1 MVKVE
6 DFERNLSPRFSY
18 QNLKYII
25 QEYKRRYKEIDSIFR
40 KEDLIFDI
48 FNRDKEIDE
57 NKFNL
62 EKVLENKKNLDIE
75 IANNFQNILF
85 NTDISHLRSYEQSV
99 INGIKEKTLKLKGD
113 FTKIKKYFEYEVS
126 GSILYPRY
134 VSNGQE
140 YYKHNMLLDLDRIKV
155 EKYEH
160 QLILNPSVEYIYLVI
175 NKLITKFENK
185 QIDNYVIS
193 KPIFVQLKDKIHLYA
208 KDEKTLNDY
217 LLVLESFIEEEKE
230 LVNKF
235 ESLPLTLPTY
245 NKYIGYQK
253 GKNYLSYNA
262 NYLANIIDK
271 ELISR
276 NIKISNIDNYKDE
289 IIDNILE
296 IENLKQKEK

>member
-99 INGIKEKTLKLKGD
+99 INGIKQKTLKLKGD

-160 QLILNPSVEYIYLVI
+160 QLILNPSVEDIYLVI

>member
-160 QLILNPSVEYIYLVI
+160 QLILNPSVEDIYLVI

>member
-1 MVKVE
+1 MITIE

-140 YYKHNMLLDLDRIKV
+140 YYKHNMLLDLDKIKV

-160 QLILNPSVEYIYLVI
+160 QLILNPSLEDIYLVI
-175 NKLITKFENK
+175 NKLINKFENSN
-185 QIDNYVIS
+185 IDNYVIS
-193 KPIFVQLKDKIHLYA
+193 KSIFVQLKDKIHLYA

-276 NIKISNIDNYKDE
+276 NIKISDIDNYKDE

>member
-99 INGIKEKTLKLKGD
+99 INGIKQKTLKLKGD

-160 QLILNPSVEYIYLVI
+160 QLILNPSVEDIYLVI

-253 GKNYLSYNA
+253 GKNYLSYNS

-276 NIKISNIDNYKDE
+276 NIKISDIDNYKDE

>member
-48 FNRDKEIDE
+48 FNRDKKIDE

-140 YYKHNMLLDLDRIKV
+140 YYKHNMLLDLDKIKV

-160 QLILNPSVEYIYLVI
+160 QLILNPSLEDIYLVI
-175 NKLITKFENK
+175 NKLINKFENSN
-185 QIDNYVIS
+185 IDNYVIS
-193 KPIFVQLKDKIHLYA
+193 KSIFVQLKDKIHLYA

>member
-1 MVKVE
+1 MITID
-6 DFERNLSPRFSY
+6 DFEEKLSPRFSY
-18 QNLKYII
+18 SVLKYII
-25 QEYKRRYKEIDSIFR
+25 EEYKNRYKEIDSIFK
-40 KEDLIFDI
+40 KEDLMLNII
-48 FNRDKEIDE
+48 NTYKEKEDS
-57 NKFNL
+57 FNL
-62 EKVLENKKNLDIE
+62 EKSIENKNNLDITL
-75 IANNFQNILF
+75 ANNFQNILF

-99 INGIKEKTLKLKGD
+99 IDRIKEKTLKLKED
-113 FTKIKKYFEYEVS
+113 SKKMKKYFEYEVS

-134 VSNGQE
+134 VTNGKE
-140 YYKHNMLLDLDRIKV
+140 YYKHNMFLDLNRVKV
-155 EKYEH
+155 ENYEH
-160 QLILNPSVEYIYLVI
+160 QLILNPSLEDIYLVI

-208 KDEKTLNDY
+208 KDEKTLNNY

-262 NYLANIIDK
+262 NYLANVIDR
-271 ELISR
+271 ELLER
-276 NIKISNIDNYKDE
+276 NIKISDIDNYKDE
-289 IIDNILE
+289 IIDSILE

>member
-1 MVKVE
+1 MITID
-6 DFERNLSPRFSY
+6 DFEETPRFSY
-18 QNLKYII
+18 SVLKYII
-25 QEYKRRYKEIDSIFR
+25 EEYKNRYKEIDSIFK
-40 KEDLIFDI
+40 KEDLMLNII
-48 FNRDKEIDE
+48 NIYKEKEDS
-57 NKFNL
+57 FNL
-62 EKVLENKKNLDIE
+62 EKSIENKNNLDITL
-75 IANNFQNILF
+75 ANNFQNILF

-99 INGIKEKTLKLKGD
+99 IDRIKEKTLKLKED
-113 FTKIKKYFEYEVS
+113 SKKMKKYFEYEVS

-134 VSNGQE
+134 VTNGKE
-140 YYKHNMLLDLDRIKV
+140 YYKHNMFLDLNRVKV
-155 EKYEH
+155 ENYEH
-160 QLILNPSVEYIYLVI
+160 QLILNPSLEDIYLVI

-208 KDEKTLNDY
+208 KDEKTLNNY

-262 NYLANIIDK
+262 NYLANVIDR
-271 ELISR
+271 ELLER

-289 IIDNILE
+289 IIDSILE
-296 IENLKQKEK
+296 TENLKQKEK